1 MKLTADNLTS
11 GYMKKPA
18 LREVSFALESGQVL
32 CVLGP
37 NGGGKST
44 LFRTLLGFL
53 PPQSG
58 GVFLDGKPL
67 AGLSPARM
75 AQYLSY
81 IPQAHAPAFRYR
93 ALDVVLMGR
102 TCHLSALRCPGKADE
117 ELAMQSL
124 RRLDIGYLAQRD
136 YTELS
141 GGERKLVLI
150 ARALC
155 QQAQFMVMDEP
166 TSDLDFA
173 KSQLIYD
180 VIQSLAADG
189 YGVLLSTH
197 APDYPFR
204 PQDKVLLLRRGRTVA
219 CGSSSEVLTAENL
232 SAAYDTP
239 MEILQMADSAGRT
252 HRVCAVLGGAP

>member
-1 MKLTADNLTS
+1 M
-11 GYMKKPA
+11 
-18 LREVSFALESGQVL
+18 
-32 CVLGP
+32 
-37 NGGGKST
+37 
-44 LFRTLLGFL
+44 
-53 PPQSG
+53 
-58 GVFLDGKPL
+58 
-67 AGLSPARM
+67 
-75 AQYLSY
+75 
-81 IPQAHAPAFRYR
+81 R
-93 ALDVVLMGR
+93 A
-102 TCHLSALRCPGKADE
+102 
-117 ELAMQSL
+117 L

-204 PQDKVLLLRRGRTVA
+204 PQDQVLLLRRGRTVA
-219 CGSSSEVLTAENL
+219 CGGSAEVLTAENL